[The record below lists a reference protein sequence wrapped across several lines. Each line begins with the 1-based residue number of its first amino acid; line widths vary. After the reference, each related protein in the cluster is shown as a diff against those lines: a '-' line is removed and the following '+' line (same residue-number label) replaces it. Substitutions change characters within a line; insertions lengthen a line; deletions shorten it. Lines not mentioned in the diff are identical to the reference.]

1 MSQLRTSLLFN
12 NLLGAQKLCDMIEC
26 HKRVTSVTR
35 RSFAMVWAIRGIH
48 VSARAKMRGF
58 SAALQTAWD
67 TWDGEMLVTK
77 VLGDNPAGGSCG
89 TPLLREQKR

>member
-1 MSQLRTSLLFN
+1 M
-12 NLLGAQKLCDMIEC
+12 
-26 HKRVTSVTR
+26 TSVTR

-58 SAALQTAWD
+58 SAALQTTWD

-77 VLGDNPAGGSCG
+77 VLGDIYGSVDRSFKTCGSCG